1 MSGFNLEAF
10 MAHRFGGHGGAV
22 GITYHGRD
30 DDWVELALPYD
41 ARLIGDVDAVAER
54 VQAHLDAG
62 ADHVCLQAIGGPR
75 GASFETLMPQWR
87 RIAEALL

>member
-1 MSGFNLEAF
+1 MGKPTGFLE
-10 MAHRFGGHGGAV
+10 
-22 GITYHGRD
+22 YGRRM
-30 DDWVELALPYD
+30 PGQ
-41 ARLIGDVDAVAER
+41 RPVAER